1 VLLLTACD
9 SAGTASTTTVTLVPV
24 TGGRTTVGIDQA
36 PTGCNPN
43 TTVGNT
49 WATRLVLAPVLPSPF
64 VVDDNGNSVG
74 NQALATS
81 AELVST
87 KPQTIVYSLNPKATW
102 SDGVPITAADFIFAW
117 EEQRGSPAD
126 PNVPLDGAASS
137 AGYRDIKSVKSSN
150 HGRTVTVVFQTPYTD
165 WQMLFNNLLPAHV
178 LERIGWDPPC
188 STVDPAVDL
197 SGGPYQIQSVTPT
210 QVVLVANPRWWDEK
224 PNLTRITIRI
234 ANGPAQLSAWKRR
247 GVAQV
252 VQPSD
257 FGPAFLQ
264 VSTADALA
272 SSQVNIS
279 SSFLQLEFSTTAPA
293 TVLPAVR
300 QALAHAVDRQALVQA
315 VVGFADPNIVPAQ
328 SHLYVQTQNDY
339 PQSPTPTAP
348 NPLDAASATTS
359 STTAPAHSSTAAY
372 PPSAEPQ
379 LTAHLLSLAGD
390 VVNPAGQWTD
400 PAGVPLTF
408 RMVVDGSDSWALQTS
423 DLVAHQLEKVGLG
436 VTVAEAPSSTAA
448 GEELAQGAADMA
460 LLPFDTSPY
469 SSVTQSW
476 YTPSLGP
483 PGQNGSQDW
492 SNLDDPTLNA
502 LFDKAVN
509 SVPALNPVQ
518 AAPSYTQADQLLWTE
533 MVALPLFAEPSVLV
547 WSNRLDNVTPNVH
560 GPGLLW
566 NPGLWEL
573 QVPKSSLAASAAS
586 S

>member
-1 VLLLTACD
+1 MVLTACD
-9 SAGTASTTTVTLVPV
+9 AASTATTTTVTLVPV

-43 TTVGNT
+43 TTTGNT
-49 WATRLVLAPVLPSPF
+49 WATRLVLAPVLPSAF

-87 KPQTIVYSLNPKATW
+87 KPQTIVYTLNPKAVW

-117 EEQRGSPAD
+117 DEQRGSPAD
-126 PNVPLDGAASS
+126 PDVPLNGAASS
-137 AGYRDIKSVKSSN
+137 AGYRDIKSVKGSN
-150 HGRTVTVVFQTPYTD
+150 HGHTVTVVFKTPYTD

-178 LERIGWDPPC
+178 LARVGWNPAC

-197 SGGPYQIQSVTPT
+197 SGGPYEIQSVRPT
-210 QVVLVANPRWWDEK
+210 QVVLVANPHWWDEK

-234 ANGPAQLSAWKRR
+234 ANGPTQLSAWKRR
-247 GVAQV
+247 GLAQV

-257 FGPAFLQ
+257 FGPTFLQ
-264 VSTADALA
+264 VATADDLA

-279 SSFLQLEFSTTAPA
+279 SSFLQLEFSTSSPA
-293 TVLPAVR
+293 TAVPTVR

-328 SHLYVQTQNDY
+328 SHLYVQTQNAY
-339 PQSPTPTAP
+339 PQSPTPTSP
-348 NPLDAASATTS
+348 NPLDAASATTT
-359 STTAPAHSSTAAY
+359 STTTPAHPSTAAY
-372 PPSAEPQ
+372 PPTDEPQ
-379 LTAHLLSLAGD
+379 LTARLLASAGD
-390 VVNPAGQWTD
+390 IVNADGQWASPT
-400 PAGVPLTF
+400 GEPLSF
-408 RMVVDGSDSWALQTS
+408 RLVVDGSDSWAVQTA
-423 DLVAHQLEKVGLG
+423 DLIAHQLGKVGL
-436 VTVAEAPSSTAA
+436 TVSVTAA
-448 GEELAQGAADMA
+448 ASSGAAGADLAAGAADMA
-460 LLPFDTSPY
+460 LLPFDTGPY
-469 SSVTQSW
+469 PSVTQSW

-483 PGQNGSQDW
+483 PGQNGSQNW
-492 SNLDDPTLNA
+492 SNLDDPALNA

-509 SVPALNPVQ
+509 SVPALNPVE
-518 AAPSYTQADQLLWTE
+518 AAPYYTQADQLLWTE

-547 WSNRLDNVTPNVH
+547 WSNRLDNVAPNVH

-573 QVPKSSLAASAAS
+573 QVPKALAQSTDSS
-586 S
+586 